1 MIRILALLAAILSC
15 ASVADAQAL
24 YRIYFFDVGQGD
36 AVFIRSPSGPNVL
49 YDAGDSPTKVMAH
62 LDAIGASGIDLV
74 VASHNH
80 ADHIGGLAD
89 VIRRY
94 RPRFY
99 LDNGLPATTLTYR
112 RVLEAVQSAGSQV
125 LDPTSRQIRIGE
137 GAFIDVLP
145 PSGIQGWDQN
155 DNAVGLILSI
165 GMFRLSVGGD
175 AEQRQWNWW
184 MEHHSRLLQPLQ
196 VHKASHHGSTNGDT
210 AAAVAL
216 LSPKAV
222 IISVGQNN
230 GYGHPR
236 PEMLSLYAMQGSVIY
251 RTDLNGTIV
260 VDVEPSGRY
269 SIRVERG
276 EGANPPP
283 SSSSAAAPSVGP
295 PR

>member
-1 MIRILALLAAILSC
+1 MIRILALFAAILSC
-15 ASVADAQAL
+15 GSIAAGQDP

-36 AVFIRSPSGPNVL
+36 AVFIRSPNGPNVL
-49 YDAGDSPTKVMAH
+49 YDAGNSPTKIIAL
-62 LDAIGASGIDLV
+62 LDAINAGRVDLV

-80 ADHIGGLAD
+80 VDHIGGLAE

-125 LDPTSRQIRIGE
+125 LEPTSRQIRIGE
-137 GAFIDVLP
+137 GAVIDVLP
-145 PSGIQGWDQN
+145 PPGIPAWDQN

-165 GMFRLSVGGD
+165 GAFRLSLGGD
-175 AEQRQWNWW
+175 AEQRQWDWW
-184 MEHHSRLLQPLQ
+184 MEHHPKLFQRVQ

-210 AAAVAL
+210 PAALAW

-230 GYGHPR
+230 GFGHPR
-236 PEMLSLYAMQGSVIY
+236 PEMLRLYANHGSVIY
-251 RTDLNGTIV
+251 RTDVNGTIL
-260 VDVEPSGRY
+260 VDVEPSGRH

-283 SSSSAAAPSVGP
+283 SSSAAAKRGSQPH
-295 PR
+295 

>member
-1 MIRILALLAAILSC
+1 VIRILALLAAILSC
-15 ASVADAQAL
+15 ASVADGQDL

-49 YDAGDSPTKVMAH
+49 YDASDSPTKIVAH
-62 LDAIGASGIDLV
+62 LDAIGIARVDLV

-80 ADHIGGLAD
+80 ADHIGGLAEI
-89 VIRRY
+89 IRRY

-125 LDPTSRQIRIGE
+125 LDSTSRQIRIGE
-137 GAFIDVLP
+137 SAFIDVLP
-145 PSGIQGWDQN
+145 PSGVPAWDQN
-155 DNAVGLILSI
+155 NNAVGLILSI
-165 GMFRLSVGGD
+165 GTFRLSLGGD

-184 MEHHSRLLQPLQ
+184 MEHHSRMLQPVQ
-196 VHKASHHGSTNGDT
+196 VHKASHHGSINGDT

-216 LSPKAV
+216 LSPRAV
-222 IISVGQNN
+222 IISVGQSN

-236 PEMLSLYAMQGSVIY
+236 PEMLLLYAKQGSVIY
-251 RTDLNGTIV
+251 RTDINGTIV
-260 VDVEPSGRY
+260 VEVESSGRH
-269 SIRVERG
+269 SILVERG

-283 SSSSAAAPSVGP
+283 SSSAATPSGGQ